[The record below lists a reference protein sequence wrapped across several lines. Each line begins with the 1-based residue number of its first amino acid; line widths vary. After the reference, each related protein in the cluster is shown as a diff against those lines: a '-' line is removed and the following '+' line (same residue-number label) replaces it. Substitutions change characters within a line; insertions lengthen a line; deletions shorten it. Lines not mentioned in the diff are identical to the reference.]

1 MRDPGC
7 GRRVTTLA
15 DVSGHDLG
23 TGTGTGTG
31 TGDDAAL
38 RARRGRP
45 ARINRQQIV
54 SAALGVAPE
63 ALTMQ
68 AVADALGVDRK
79 SVKYHIGD
87 RETLLAL
94 MASAVFEAEFERVP
108 PPAGGDWREVLRWYA
123 RRARNAIAQLGVHD
137 AFPMEGAIGLAALG
151 QAEFVLQTLVDAGF
165 DVEQAGRAANIIAEL
180 ALSAAR
186 DSLLRAGRGIH
197 PQHEEAMAA
206 IGIDGGSDYKMLRQV
221 LVAMSAEPDEDAQL
235 EFNLD
240 AVIAGL
246 TTMLARDAR

>member
-1 MRDPGC
+1 M
-7 GRRVTTLA
+7 
-15 DVSGHDLG
+15 SSHDLDN
-23 TGTGTGTG
+23 
-31 TGDDAAL
+31 GDDAASPV
-38 RARRGRP
+38 RRGRP
-45 ARINRQQIV
+45 ARINRDQIV
-54 SAALGVAPE
+54 SAALSVAPE
-63 ALTMQ
+63 PLTMQ

-108 PPAGGDWREVLRWYA
+108 PPVDGDWRSVLRWYA
-123 RRARNAIAQLGVHD
+123 HRARTAIAQLGVHD
-137 AFPMEGAIGLAALG
+137 AFPMEGAVGLAALE

-165 DVEQAGRAANIIAEL
+165 AVAQAGRAANTIAEL

-197 PQHEEAMAA
+197 PQHEEALAA
-206 IGIDGGSDYKMLRQV
+206 IGVGDGSAYKVLRQV
-221 LVAMSAEPDEDAQL
+221 LEAMAAETDEDAQL

-240 AVIAGL
+240 VVIAGL
-246 TTMLARDAR
+246 TSMLRERTR

>member
-1 MRDPGC
+1 M
-7 GRRVTTLA
+7 T
-15 DVSGHDLG
+15 GHDLG
-23 TGTGTGTG
+23 S
-31 TGDDAAL
+31 GDVDVS
-38 RARRGRP
+38 RVRRGRP
-45 ARINRQQIV
+45 ARINREQIV

-94 MASAVFEAEFERVP
+94 MASAVFESEFERVP
-108 PPAGGDWREVLRWYA
+108 PPVDGDWRAVLRWYA
-123 RRARNAIAQLGVHD
+123 RTVCSAITQLGIHD
-137 AFPMEGAIGLAALG
+137 AFPVEGAIGLTALG
-151 QAEFVLQTLVDAGF
+151 QAEFVLQTLVEEGF
-165 DVEQAGRAANIIAEL
+165 EVEQAGRAANTVAEL

-186 DSLLRAGRGIH
+186 DALLRAGRGIH

-206 IGIDGGSDYKMLRQV
+206 IDSGDASGYPMLRQV
-221 LVAMSAEPDEDAQL
+221 LVAMSTEPDEGAQL

-240 AVIAGL
+240 VVITGL
-246 TTMLARDAR
+246 TAMLERRPR